1 MNLMFSERYRRMNA
15 DISPDPALI
24 TRTLAAVKP
33 KPAWHV
39 RRRCIALAMACVL
52 ILSVTTSAMAASSPE
67 FNKWLYRFLPD
78 IAMYLRPVNMSCE
91 DQGIRMEV
99 QAIYVEGDSA
109 DILVSVQDLT
119 GDRLDGTTDL
129 FDSYYIDTPGGA
141 SAGCH
146 HIEYDEETRTN
157 TFYIHYRSEHAITQD
172 KITFSFSQLLTGKE
186 QGTIELTDVDWPDG
200 QAEAETM
207 SMGERYRGAG
217 MNLANS
223 GETAQ
228 EAAHRLRDMPILVPQ
243 TSRELT
249 PGIDL
254 TAMGYVDGQLHI
266 QFYCHDIFHT
276 DNHAFLCLKE
286 TDGREIPFIAS
297 VSCFDEAREGSYEE
311 HIYDVDP
318 ETLTGCTLQIDYVTC
333 DTLVQGNWSI
343 TFPITDL

>member
-1 MNLMFSERYRRMNA
+1 MNLMFSDRYRRMNA

-24 TRTLAAVKP
+24 TRTLAAVRP
-33 KPAWHV
+33 KPIQFA

-52 ILSVTTSAMAASSPE
+52 ILSVTTSAMAASSPD

-119 GDRLDGTTDL
+119 GNRLDGTTDL
-129 FDSYYIDTPGGA
+129 FDSYFLDTPGDA

-146 HIEYDEETRTN
+146 RIEYDEETRTN
-157 TFYIHYRSEHAITQD
+157 TFYIHYRSERPITQD
-172 KITFSFSQLLTGKE
+172 KITFSFSQLLTGKK
-186 QGTIELTDVDWPDG
+186 QGTIELTDVEWPDP
-200 QAEAETM
+200 QTEAETM
-207 SMGERYRGAG
+207 SMGKGYRGAG
-217 MNLANS
+217 MNSWNS
-223 GETAQ
+223 EDNVQ
-228 EAAHRLRDMPILVPQ
+228 EAIDRLEAMPILVPQ

-249 PGIDL
+249 PGVDL
-254 TAMGYVDGQLHI
+254 TGIGYVDGQLHI

-276 DNHAFLCLKE
+276 DNHAFLCLKDA
-286 TDGREIPFIAS
+286 DGREISSIIS
-297 VSCFDEAREGSYEE
+297 LSCFDEAREGSYAEE
-311 HIYDVDP
+311 IYDVDP
-318 ETLTGCTLQIDYVTC
+318 ETLAGCTLQIDYVTC
-333 DTLVQGNWSI
+333 DTLIKGDWSI